1 MWKTLRKTYLFGL
14 ALLGFLFVSFLN
26 SANVNAEAVTTTSL
40 GLLYGDSGGNW
51 QLQRGIYYGFG
62 NGITFNTDMYGR
74 IQEYDWLTPVITL
87 QGSTASIHFE
97 TNIVASFFGNLPNNS
112 VYNPWTNLEYLTVKS
127 CGSRSINTQ
136 SVSTAVTEWRDTY
149 DGRPR
154 YNYTLTVYG
163 DVSVNGFSPNT
174 TDDVRCTVSAGDTF
188 FFNVINTGTGISNNL
203 RVWFEQNPMS
213 FYWSNSIDNSLLQ
226 TQINQNNTIIN
237 QNEQIINSQ
246 NETNDWL
253 KDTTPPNVDS
263 SGLAQSAGWLPAGPV
278 DSILTI
284 PITLLTGI
292 VNVFTNPSA
301 CQAVQLPLPF
311 VNTNIDLPC
320 VGPILDQIGITPLWN
335 IVGAIIGFFL
345 IWSTYKWLYE
355 FVDKTLTFRE
365 NNSSIWGGL

>member
-1 MWKTLRKTYLFGL
+1 MWKTLRKTCLFGL
-14 ALLGFLFVSFLN
+14 ALLGFVFVSLAN
-26 SANVNAEAVTTTSL
+26 SKSVNAASL
-40 GLLYGDSGGNW
+40 STASLDLYYNDYSGGNYTW
-51 QLQRGIYYGFG
+51 KNGMLYGYNNGVTLG
-62 NGITFNTDMYGR
+62 NNGAGVLRYQWNTPS
-74 IQEYDWLTPVITL
+74 LTAQANAAV
-87 QGSTASIHFE
+87 IHFE
-97 TNIVASFFGNLPNNS
+97 TNIVSSSTVNGPVGDWVNLPYMQITACAMGGRS
-112 VYNPWTNLEYLTVKS
+112 LTIKAQ
-127 CGSRSINTQ
+127 SI
-136 SVSTAVTEWRDTY
+136 STAITDWESNGY
-149 DGRPR
+149 H
-154 YNYTLTVYG
+154 NSTLTVYG
-163 DVSVNGFSPNT
+163 DVALENLPGSGILVCAIGSSQYQFYTNYGI
-174 TDDVRCTVSAGDTF
+174 RDT
-188 FFNVINTGTGISNNL
+188 IY
-203 RVWFEQNPMS
+203 FEQNPMTIE
-213 FYWSNSIDNSLLQ
+213 WSNNINDLLLQ

-237 QNEQIINSQ
+237 QNEQIINGQ

-253 KDTTPPNVDS
+253 KDNTPPNVDS

-345 IWSTYKWLYE
+345 IWNTYKWLYE

>member
-1 MWKTLRKTYLFGL
+1 MWNTLRKTCLFGL
-14 ALLGFLFVSFLN
+14 ALLGFAFVSLVN
-26 SANVNAEAVTTTSL
+26 SKNVNAATLSTSSFDL
-40 GLLYGDSGGNW
+40 NYNNTYAGTYYWKNNILYGYNNGVTLGN
-51 QLQRGIYYGFG
+51 
-62 NGITFNTDMYGR
+62 NGAGVRRYQWNTPS
-74 IQEYDWLTPVITL
+74 LTPSGNSAV
-87 QGSTASIHFE
+87 IHFE
-97 TNIVASFFGNLPNNS
+97 TNIVASSTTSYPTPGQFVNLDRIAIG
-112 VYNPWTNLEYLTVKS
+112 S
-127 CGSRSINTQ
+127 CAMG
-136 SVSTAVTEWRDTY
+136 
-149 DGRPR
+149 GR
-154 YNYTLTVYG
+154 TLTIKASSIATAITNWTSNGYSNVTLTIYG
-163 DVSVNGFSPNT
+163 DVALDNLPTSGSLVCSIGSSDYQFYTNYGI
-174 TDDVRCTVSAGDTF
+174 TDT
-188 FFNVINTGTGISNNL
+188 IY
-203 RVWFEQNPMS
+203 FEQNPMIIEYS
-213 FYWSNSIDNSLLQ
+213 SNINDLLLQ

-237 QNEQIINSQ
+237 QNQQIIDGQ
-246 NETNDWL
+246 NATNAWL
-253 KDTTPPNVDS
+253 KDNTPPNVDS

-345 IWSTYKWLYE
+345 IWNTYKWLYE